1 MAGLCQGLAQR
12 RKGAKTGLA
21 GELIL
26 CELIDVGW
34 LAIVLSKR
42 RRAEE
47 TEINHQAGFAPL
59 RSLRE
64 NNHSA
69 GVEISRVGLGL
80 PRKYI
85 AQRRKGAKNWL
96 RFARLETF
104 VLRAAGRLCAFALSA
119 RE

>member
-1 MAGLCQGLAQR
+1 M
-12 RKGAKTGLA
+12 
-21 GELIL
+21 
-26 CELIDVGW
+26 
-34 LAIVLSKR
+34 
-42 RRAEE
+42 
-47 TEINHQAGFAPL
+47 

-96 RFARLETF
+96 RSARLETQAGSAP
-104 VLRAAGRLCAFALSA
+104 LRSLRDMIHWAGLDKISRGLHMAGLSRSRAEAQRFSFAL
-119 RE
+119 RVYR

>member
-1 MAGLCQGLAQR
+1 MRLATQGSRAGYMAGLCQGLAQR

-64 NNHSA
+64 INHEA
-69 GVEISRVGLGL
+69 GRTRFSRSRHGRPRQGL
-80 PRKYI
+80 
-85 AQRRKGAKNWL
+85 AQRRKGAKI
-96 RFARLETF
+96 
-104 VLRAAGRLCAFALSA
+104 
-119 RE
+119 

>member
-1 MAGLCQGLAQR
+1 MTGAVISRGLQGWPCKGLAQR
-12 RKGAKTGLA
+12 RKDAKTGLA

-64 NNHSA
+64 INHEA
-69 GVEISRVGLGL
+69 GRTRFSRGYGRPGQGLS
-80 PRKYI
+80 
-85 AQRRKGAKNWL
+85 QRRKGAKI
-96 RFARLETF
+96 
-104 VLRAAGRLCAFALSA
+104 
-119 RE
+119 